1 MKKVLAR
8 ILLTVIALF
17 LLVVIAKAVNS
28 EELVEKMDPLS
39 LGNIQ
44 EMGTD
49 SVSIINRL
57 EQDRLKE
64 IAFLKNITG
73 LWIKGTLNDGAF
85 VEMFSSIMDNLLII
99 DLMSEDYQLNYL
111 ALFEIKK
118 SEVPGV
124 QL

>member
-64 IAFLKNITG
+64 IAF
-73 LWIKGTLNDGAF
+73 
-85 VEMFSSIMDNLLII
+85 
-99 DLMSEDYQLNYL
+99 
-111 ALFEIKK
+111 
-118 SEVPGV
+118 
-124 QL
+124 